1 MTDDPASKGRA
12 SARSRL
18 VGPLIGS
25 THRVLRALDL
35 WSDGPGGY
43 DARTIALLEMYAAAA
58 VATIERARLQAEMQ
72 ERRRFD
78 SDLALAR
85 TVMVDLLPK
94 NPAVWAMAQQLLGEG
109 EVVEPENVRGIYCTL
124 PYGDH
129 EGRPDNCHVDAHPF
143 HRQGSTTAG

>member
-85 TVMVDLLPK
+85 TVMVDLLP
-94 NPAVWAMAQQLLGEG
+94 NVAPTLNGFDIAGAHETSIVVGGDYYEFIPLGEDRWG
-109 EVVEPENVRGIYCTL
+109 VIISYLVGKGIAAALLVAVT
-124 PYGDH
+124 
-129 EGRPDNCHVDAHPF
+129 
-143 HRQGSTTAG
+143 